1 MTAKLLKNK
10 FKYVILRSVGV
21 RITEVLNVTEA
32 ISCGGIVIHKWKIL
46 LLYKNQNG
54 KYMGWVLPKGTVE
67 SGECHSQTALR
78 EVKEESGTS
87 AKIIKYVGKTQYS
100 FHSEEDII
108 NKTVHWYLMETNSFY
123 SKPQSEEF
131 FTDSGFYKFH
141 EAYHLLKFNDERQIL
156 KKAYQIFS
164 ELNKSSFFE
173 DKNFF
178 KNYC

>member
-1 MTAKLLKNK
+1 MIPKLLKNN
-10 FKYVILRSVGV
+10 FKYVILKSVGV

-67 SGECHSQTALR
+67 TGECHSQTALR
-78 EVKEESGTS
+78 EVKEESG
-87 AKIIKYVGKTQYS
+87 ANANIIKYVGKTQYS
-100 FHSEEDII
+100 FHGEKDII
-108 NKTVHWYLMETNSFY
+108 NKTVHWYLMETNSFF

-164 ELNKSSFFE
+164 EMNKSSFFE

-178 KNYC
+178 RNYC